1 LVVLAGLWQ
10 WTPLGEQFDILAMAA
25 YLEEFGRGPWAP
37 LLVIGSFL
45 AGGLVVMP
53 VMILIAVTVLAFGP
67 WWGFLYSV
75 VGMTLSAML
84 TFGIGRLLGRR
95 LMDPLSGSR
104 VYRVSRALASRGILA
119 VATLRIIPVAPFSIV
134 NAIAGAS
141 HIRGKDFIIG
151 TV

>member
-1 LVVLAGLWQ
+1 
-10 WTPLGEQFDILAMAA
+10 
-25 YLEEFGRGPWAP
+25 
-37 LLVIGSFL
+37 
-45 AGGLVVMP
+45 
-53 VMILIAVTVLAFGP
+53 
-67 WWGFLYSV
+67 SV

-95 LMDPLSGSR
+95 LMDHLSGSR

-151 TV
+151 TVLGELPGLLGIAVFISQVTESIRHPGVGSLVLLAAIACIILLSAIGISRWLSVKTQKHKPTRLSIN